1 MGTTHEWFQVFVVG
15 ALFGG
20 FMAFMGLPKFVKP
33 PRVYWTLYILDY
45 ALFGFLFG
53 VTEVFRGWRP
63 FRSPLVYLNI
73 GILVCMLPVTYSL
86 RRFNSTLP
94 RLPKKPASFPV
105 PDFSRIEKK
114 PDANDVGE
122 NGPIMRS

>member
-1 MGTTHEWFQVFVVG
+1 MGTAQEWFQVFVVG
-15 ALFGG
+15 SLFGVIMMLLLSRPE
-20 FMAFMGLPKFVKP
+20 FAKP

-73 GILVCMLPVTYSL
+73 AILVCMLPVTYSWVK
-86 RRFNSTLP
+86 TV
-94 RLPKKPASFPV
+94 RLCGV
-105 PDFSRIEKK
+105 RIES
-114 PDANDVGE
+114 
-122 NGPIMRS
+122 GPVAGN